1 MNALTQLESSK
12 PWALV
17 RNCVHSEKCERIL
30 VGFSKESLV
39 KVLGFSGSA
48 EAAQGFVYEQPK
60 IFATTRERKCERFVC
75 EQTIENNQVSPCRVT
90 LLCVQ
95 KNGALSEQNV
105 RTSIEHSLDALIVA
119 LDWNDQA
126 CRSASSAPSCL

>member
-75 EQTIENNQVSPCRVT
+75 EHDREQSSLPLPGYASLRPEEWS
-90 LLCVQ
+90 
-95 KNGALSEQNV
+95 AL
-105 RTSIEHSLDALIVA
+105 RTERPNFD
-119 LDWNDQA
+119 
-126 CRSASSAPSCL
+126 